1 MAPWDWRGEV
11 SIFSFFNEKNRL
23 ICVCKSILFC
33 NFTPSNTY
41 DSKMSKSQSNH
52 NSKITDNQGYY
63 NPDISGVQKSEDYR
77 KRQKVEEAI
86 DNDSMTKLQRFKAF
100 FQNGRLKFAI
110 GIILVLIG
118 IYLLISF
125 LSFFLSAGMSDQ
137 SRITNYSMIEN
148 AQVPDQIRNAGAA
161 MGASLSDFFIS
172 SGVGVAAFIIV
183 VWLLTLGMRLLRKQK
198 VHFFP
203 YTFVCLFSIFTFSM
217 MVGAATYF
225 MKPITFF
232 PLGGYFGF
240 YANKWLLGLVGMY
253 GMIAVNLVIFMLWV
267 FLTYQTLSSLYSQ
280 IQQEFS
286 KKRNRNKEES
296 EKVVNQHGQTTFL
309 GNEQKMVDEQQ
320 DDSQPVAKK
329 SPLSRAR
336 NRKAK
341 TNALD
346 NEGGEPVRLKPITAS
361 TDVSNPHD
369 PTGEYRHYRFPTLD
383 LLQDIRMNPN
393 SVDKQEQD
401 ENKER
406 IRDTLS
412 KYGIEIKEI
421 MVHVGPTVTLFEIV
435 PQDGV
440 RVNKIR
446 GLEDDIA
453 LSLAALG
460 IRIIAPMPGKGTIGI
475 EVPNRDPQV
484 VPMREVL
491 GSRAFQESRA
501 KLPMC
506 LGCTV
511 SNEVFIADLTKMPHL
526 LVAGATG
533 KGKSVGLNAIITS
546 LLYKK
551 GPSELKFVL
560 VDPKRVEFSVYAD
573 LEKYYFAKAPGE
585 EKAIITD
592 TDRVIKTLNCLVQE
606 MENRYS
612 VFEEVRVRNV
622 SDYNELWRRE
632 LREVRDEHGEK
643 KYQYMPYIVGIIDE
657 FSDMIMTAGKEV
669 ETPLVRIAQKA
680 RAVGIH
686 MIIATQRPSSKVI
699 TGLIKGN
706 FPGRI
711 AFAVAQGIDSQIII
725 DRRGAQQLIGR
736 GDMLFQIDGELTRLQ
751 CPFVDTPDIVRIC
764 DYIKEQEDN
773 DRDISHEEPYLLPEY
788 VGKDEGGSS
797 DANVGNVKDR
807 DPLFEEAVRFIVMGN
822 TASTSSLQRRYEI
835 GYNRAGRL
843 MDQMEHA
850 GIVGPAQGSKPRQ
863 VLVSP
868 MDIDQLF
875 S

>member
-1 MAPWDWRGEV
+1 M
-11 SIFSFFNEKNRL
+11 SKNQNNHN
-23 ICVCKSILFC
+23 K
-33 NFTPSNTY
+33 
-41 DSKMSKSQSNH
+41 KMSDQ
-52 NSKITDNQGYY
+52 QGYFG
-63 NPDISGVQKSEDYR
+63 PDISAVKKTDDYR
-77 KRQKVEEAI
+77 KSREAEEAI
-86 DNDSMTKLQRFKAF
+86 AREGQTKWQRFMAF
-100 FQNGRLKFAI
+100 FQNGRLRFAT
-110 GIILVLIG
+110 GIILLITG
-118 IYLLISF
+118 VYLLISF
-125 LSFFLSAGMSDQ
+125 LSFFMSAGMSDQ
-137 SRITNYSMIEN
+137 NRVASNTVIEN
-148 AQVPDQIRNAGAA
+148 AQMPDQIRNAGAA
-161 MGASLSDFFIS
+161 IGASMSNFLIAD
-172 SGVGVAAFIIV
+172 GVGVASFIIV
-183 VWLLTLGMRLLRKQK
+183 VWFLTLGMRLVRKGK
-198 VHFFP
+198 KAHFFS

-217 MVGAATYF
+217 LVGAATYYL
-225 MKPITFF
+225 KPVTFF
-232 PLGGYFGF
+232 PLGGNFGK
-240 YANKWLLGLVGMY
+240 YANQWLLGLFGLY
-253 GMIAVNLVIFMLWV
+253 GMIAVNLVLLMVWF
-267 FLTYQTLSSLYSQ
+267 FLTYQTLSALYRQ
-280 IQQEFS
+280 VKNEIE
-286 KKRNRNKEES
+286 KKRSHNKDEAEE
-296 EKVVNQHGQTTFL
+296 VVSQPGQSSFL
-309 GNEQKMVDEQQ
+309 GGE
-320 DDSQPVAKK
+320 QPVNDRTRADEETNRAKQ
-329 SPLSRAR
+329 A
-336 NRKAK
+336 NRPRRAK
-341 TNALD
+341 TIVKPESADNA
-346 NEGGEPVRLKPITAS
+346 GAARLKPITAS

-406 IRDTLS
+406 IRETLN

-446 GLEDDIA
+446 NLEDDIA

-460 IRIIAPMPGKGTIGI
+460 IRIIAPMPGRGTIGI

-491 GSRAFQESRA
+491 GSKAFQESRA

-573 LEKYYFAKAPGE
+573 LEKYFFAKAPGE

-606 MENRYS
+606 MEDRYK
-612 VFEEVRVRNV
+612 VLEEVKLRNV
-622 SDYNELWRRE
+622 SDYNEMWRRE

-643 KYQYMPYIVGIIDE
+643 KYHYMPYIVGIIDE

-711 AFAVAQGIDSQIII
+711 AFAVAQRVDSQIII
-725 DRRGAQQLIGR
+725 DRPGAQQLIGR

-751 CPFVDTPDIVRIC
+751 CPFVDTPDLVRIC
-764 DYIKEQEDN
+764 DFIKDQEDK
-773 DRDISHEEPYLLPEY
+773 DRDIDHEVPYMLPEY
-788 VGKDEGGSS
+788 VGKDEGSGS
-797 DANVGNVKDR
+797 DANVGNVKER
-807 DPLFEEAVRFIVMGN
+807 DPLFEEAVKFVVTSN

-843 MDQMEHA
+843 MDQMEQA

>member
-1 MAPWDWRGEV
+1 
-11 SIFSFFNEKNRL
+11 
-23 ICVCKSILFC
+23 
-33 NFTPSNTY
+33 
-41 DSKMSKSQSNH
+41 MSKNKANKNKSTN
-52 NSKITDNQGYY
+52 NNQGYY
-63 NPDISGVQKSEDYR
+63 NPDISAVQQSEDYQ
-77 KRQKVEEAI
+77 KRLEVERAI
-86 DNDSMTKLQRFKAF
+86 DDENTTKWKRAKAF
-100 FQNGRLKFAI
+100 FQNGQFRLAA
-110 GIILVLIG
+110 GCVMLIVG

-125 LSFFLSAGMSDQ
+125 LSYFMSAGMSDQ
-137 SRITNYSMIEN
+137 NRIANYSMIEN
-148 AQVPDQIRNAGAA
+148 ARVPDQIRNAGAA
-161 MGASLSDFFIS
+161 AGASLSDFLIS

-183 VWLLTLGMRLLRKQK
+183 VWFLTLGMRLVIKGKKL
-198 VHFFP
+198 HFFS

-217 MVGAATYF
+217 VVGAATYY

-232 PLGGYFGF
+232 PLGGYFGY
-240 YANKWLLGLVGMY
+240 YANKWLLGLFGMY
-253 GMIAVNLVIFMLWV
+253 GMIAINLFILMLWV
-267 FLTYQTLSSLYSQ
+267 FLTYQTFVSLYRRFR
-280 IQQEFS
+280 QEVQ
-286 KKRNRNKEES
+286 KKRDKRDDEM
-296 EKVVNQHGQTTFL
+296 VVSQPGQSTFL
-309 GNEQKMVDEQQ
+309 GGEQRIDEEPFPKEETETEPATTNRRRMRVRSAKPTAVD
-320 DDSQPVAKK
+320 
-329 SPLSRAR
+329 
-336 NRKAK
+336 
-341 TNALD
+341 
-346 NEGGEPVRLKPITAS
+346 GETAHLKPIVS
-361 TDVSNPHD
+361 GGDVSNPHD

-491 GSRAFQESRA
+491 GSKAFKESRA

-592 TDRVIKTLNCLVQE
+592 TDRVIRTLNSLVQE

-622 SDYNELWRRE
+622 SDYNDLWRRE

-764 DYIKEQEDN
+764 DFIKEQEDN
-773 DRDISHEEPYLLPEY
+773 DRDINHEEPYLLPEY
-788 VGKDEGGSS
+788 VGKDEGGGS

-807 DPLFEEAVRFIVMGN
+807 DPLFEEAVRFVVMGN

>member
-1 MAPWDWRGEV
+1 MG
-11 SIFSFFNEKNRL
+11 
-23 ICVCKSILFC
+23 
-33 NFTPSNTY
+33 
-41 DSKMSKSQSNH
+41 KSQSNH
-52 NSKITDNQGYY
+52 NKKMDEHQSYF
-63 NPDISGVQKSEDYR
+63 NPDISGVKKSDDYL
-77 KRQKVEEAI
+77 KRQEAEQAI
-86 DNDSMTKLQRFKAF
+86 DNENVTKWQRFTAF
-100 FQNGRLKFAI
+100 FKNGNFKFGM
-110 GIILVLIG
+110 GIVMLFTG

-125 LSFFLSAGMSDQ
+125 LSFFLSSGMSDQ
-137 SRITNYSMIEN
+137 DRITNYSMIEN
-148 AQVPDQIRNAGAA
+148 AQVPDKIRNAGAA
-161 MGASLSDFFIS
+161 VGASLSDFCIS

-183 VWLLTLGMRLLRKQK
+183 VWFIVLGMRLLRKKK
-198 VHFFP
+198 VHFFS
-203 YTFVCLFSIFTFSM
+203 YTFICLFSIFTFSM
-217 MVGAATYF
+217 VVGAATYF
-225 MKPITFF
+225 VKPITFF

-240 YANKWLLGLVGMY
+240 YANKWLLGLLGVY
-253 GMIAVNLVIFMLWV
+253 GMVAVNLAILMLWI
-267 FLTYQTLSSLYSQ
+267 FLTYKTFTALYRQ
-280 IQQEFS
+280 LQKGIE
-286 KKRNRNKEES
+286 KKRSHSKEEA
-296 EKVVNQHGQTTFL
+296 EKVVNQQGQSTFL
-309 GNEQKMVDEQQ
+309 GSEQRVSDTASQ
-320 DDSQPVAKK
+320 DDEDDKPAPAPRKR
-329 SPLSRAR
+329 RAR
-336 NRKAK
+336 NESSG
-341 TNALD
+341 N
-346 NEGGEPVRLKPITAS
+346 NNGETARLKPITAS
-361 TDVSNPHD
+361 SEVSNPHD

-491 GSRAFQESRA
+491 GSKAFQESRA

-606 MENRYS
+606 MEDRYK

-622 SDYNELWRRE
+622 SDYNEMWRRE
-632 LREVRDEHGEK
+632 LREIRDEHGEK
-643 KYQYMPYIVGIIDE
+643 KYRYMPYIVGIIDE

-711 AFAVAQGIDSQIII
+711 AFAVAQRIDSQIII
-725 DRRGAQQLIGR
+725 DRTGAQQLIGR

-751 CPFVDTPDIVRIC
+751 CPFVDTPDIVRIS
-764 DYIKEQEDN
+764 DFIKEQEDN
-773 DRDISHEEPYLLPEY
+773 DRDINHEEPYLLPEY
-788 VGKDEGGSS
+788 VGKDEGGGS

-875 S
+875 SN

>member
-1 MAPWDWRGEV
+1 
-11 SIFSFFNEKNRL
+11 
-23 ICVCKSILFC
+23 
-33 NFTPSNTY
+33 
-41 DSKMSKSQSNH
+41 MSKNK
-52 NSKITDNQGYY
+52 SKQNRQVSDNQGYF
-63 NPDISGVQKSEDYR
+63 NPDISGVQQSEDYR
-77 KRQKVEEAI
+77 RRLEAEEAI
-86 DNDSMTKLQRFKAF
+86 NKEKVTKWQRFMAF
-100 FQNGRLKFAI
+100 FQNGNFKFVS
-110 GIILVLIG
+110 GIIMVFLG

-137 SRITNYSMIEN
+137 DRIANYSMIEN
-148 AQVPDQIRNAGAA
+148 AQVPDQIRNTGAA
-161 MGASLSDFFIS
+161 LGASLSDFFIS

-183 VWLLTLGMRLLRKQK
+183 LWFITIGMRLIRKK
-198 VHFFP
+198 KTHFFS

-217 MVGAATYF
+217 VVGAATYF

-240 YANKWLLGLVGMY
+240 YANKWLIGLMGLY
-253 GMIAVNLVIFMLWV
+253 GMVGVNLIIFMLWI
-267 FLTYQTLSSLYSQ
+267 FLTYQTFSALYQQ
-280 IQQEFS
+280 IQQEFE
-286 KKRNRNKEES
+286 KKRSRNKEEA
-296 EKVVNQHGQTTFL
+296 EKVVSQPGESTFL
-309 GNEQKMVDEQQ
+309 GSEQLVNEDKHPDEN
-320 DDSQPVAKK
+320 DSTVKP
-329 SPLSRAR
+329 SPISRMHT
-336 NRKAK
+336 RKPK
-341 TNALD
+341 TDSAEVGN
-346 NEGGEPVRLKPITAS
+346 GETAHLKPIAAS
-361 TDVSNPHD
+361 TNVTNPHD

-393 SVDKQEQD
+393 SVDKREQD

-446 GLEDDIA
+446 NLEDDIA

-491 GSRAFQESRA
+491 GSKAFQETRA

-551 GPSELKFVL
+551 GPSELKLVL

-573 LEKYYFAKAPGE
+573 LEKYFFAKAPGE

-606 MENRYS
+606 MENRYK
-612 VFEEVRVRNV
+612 VFEEVKVRNV
-622 SDYNELWRRE
+622 SDYNEMWRRE

-669 ETPLVRIAQKA
+669 ESPLVRIAQKA

-711 AFAVAQGIDSQIII
+711 AFAVAQRIDSQIII
-725 DRRGAQQLIGR
+725 DRSGAQQLIGR

-751 CPFVDTPDIVRIC
+751 CPFVDTPDIVRIS
-764 DYIKEQEDN
+764 DFIKEQEDN
-773 DRDISHEEPYLLPEY
+773 DRDINHEEPYMLPEY
-788 VGKDEGGSS
+788 VGKDEGGGS

-807 DPLFEEAVRFIVMGN
+807 DPLFEEAVRFVVMGN

>member
-1 MAPWDWRGEV
+1 
-11 SIFSFFNEKNRL
+11 
-23 ICVCKSILFC
+23 
-33 NFTPSNTY
+33 
-41 DSKMSKSQSNH
+41 MSKHKGNQNKKVS
-52 NSKITDNQGYY
+52 DNQGYF
-63 NPDISGVQKSEDYR
+63 NPDISGVQQSEDYR
-77 KRQKVEEAI
+77 KKREVEEAI
-86 DNDSMTKLQRFKAF
+86 DHEKTTKWQRFMAF
-100 FQNGRLKFAI
+100 FQNGRLRFAT
-110 GIILVLIG
+110 GIILLILG
-118 IYLLISF
+118 VYLLISF

-137 SRITNYSMIEN
+137 NRITNYSMIEN
-148 AQVPDQIRNAGAA
+148 AQMPDQIRNAGAA
-161 MGASLSDFFIS
+161 VGASLSDFFIS

-183 VWLLTLGMRLLRKQK
+183 IWILTLGMRFVRKRK
-198 VHFFP
+198 KIHFFS

-217 MVGAATYF
+217 VVGAATYF
-225 MKPITFF
+225 IKPITFF

-240 YANKWLLGLVGMY
+240 YANKWLLGLVGLY
-253 GMIAVNLVIFMLWV
+253 GMIAVNLIIFMLWG
-267 FLTYQTLSSLYSQ
+267 FLTYQTFAAIYKQLQSE
-280 IQQEFS
+280 IE
-286 KKRNRNKEES
+286 KKRNRNKDEDER
-296 EKVVNQHGQTTFL
+296 VVNQPGESTFL
-309 GNEQKMVDEQQ
+309 GGEQRVTEASNAEPTVEKRGFTNIVRRNKPQAPKSENEDGG
-320 DDSQPVAKK
+320 
-329 SPLSRAR
+329 
-336 NRKAK
+336 K
-341 TNALD
+341 TA
-346 NEGGEPVRLKPITAS
+346 RLKPITAS

-401 ENKER
+401 ENKQR

-435 PQDGV
+435 PEDGV

-491 GSRAFQESRA
+491 GSKAFQESRA

-606 MENRYS
+606 MEDRYR

-622 SDYNELWRRE
+622 SDYNDMWRRE

-657 FSDMIMTAGKEV
+657 FSDMIMTAGTEV

-711 AFAVAQGIDSQIII
+711 AFAVAQRIDSQIII
-725 DRRGAQQLIGR
+725 DRTGAQQLIGR

-764 DYIKEQEDN
+764 DFIKEQEDN
-773 DRDISHEEPYLLPEY
+773 DRDISHEEPYMLPEY

-875 S
+875 T

>member
-1 MAPWDWRGEV
+1 
-11 SIFSFFNEKNRL
+11 
-23 ICVCKSILFC
+23 
-33 NFTPSNTY
+33 
-41 DSKMSKSQSNH
+41 MSKHQGNQNKKVS
-52 NSKITDNQGYY
+52 DNQGYY
-63 NPDISGVQKSEDYR
+63 NPDISGVQRSEDYR
-77 KRQKVEEAI
+77 KKREVEEAI
-86 DNDSMTKLQRFKAF
+86 DNANTTKWQRFIAF
-100 FQNGRLKFAI
+100 FQNGRLRFAT
-110 GIILVLIG
+110 GIILLMAG

-137 SRITNYSMIEN
+137 NRITNYSMIEN

-161 MGASLSDFFIS
+161 VGASLSDFFIS

-183 VWLLTLGMRLLRKQK
+183 IWLLTLGMRFVRKGK
-198 VHFFP
+198 KIHFFS

-217 MVGAATYF
+217 IVGAATYF
-225 MKPITFF
+225 IKPITFF

-240 YANKWLLGLVGMY
+240 YANKWLLGLVGLY
-253 GMIAVNLVIFMLWV
+253 GMIAVNLIIFMLWV
-267 FLTYQTLSSLYSQ
+267 FLTYQTITALYKQ
-280 IQQEFS
+280 LQHEIE
-286 KKRNRNKEES
+286 KKRSHSKEEA
-296 EKVVNQHGQTTFL
+296 EKVVSQPGESTFL
-309 GNEQKMVDEQQ
+309 GGEQRVTDTSDADVEPTVEKRGFTNRV
-320 DDSQPVAKK
+320 
-329 SPLSRAR
+329 RR
-336 NRKAK
+336 NRSQVAQNDTTDNGK
-341 TNALD
+341 TA
-346 NEGGEPVRLKPITAS
+346 RLKPITAS

-401 ENKER
+401 ENKQR

-435 PQDGV
+435 PEDGV

-491 GSRAFQESRA
+491 GSKAFQESRA

-560 VDPKRVEFSVYAD
+560 VDPKRVEFSVYVD
-573 LEKYYFAKAPGE
+573 LEKYYFAKTPGE

-592 TDRVIKTLNCLVQE
+592 TDRVIKTLNSLVQE
-606 MENRYS
+606 MEDRYR
-612 VFEEVRVRNV
+612 VFEDVRVRNV
-622 SDYNELWRRE
+622 ADYNEMWRRE

-643 KYQYMPYIVGIIDE
+643 KYHYMPYIVGIIDE

-711 AFAVAQGIDSQIII
+711 AFAVAQRIDSQIII
-725 DRRGAQQLIGR
+725 DRTGAQQLIGR

-764 DYIKEQEDN
+764 DFIKEQEDN
-773 DRDISHEEPYLLPEY
+773 DRDISHEEPYMLPEY
-788 VGKDEGGSS
+788 IGKDEGGSS

>member
-1 MAPWDWRGEV
+1 
-11 SIFSFFNEKNRL
+11 
-23 ICVCKSILFC
+23 
-33 NFTPSNTY
+33 
-41 DSKMSKSQSNH
+41 MSKSQGNH
-52 NSKITDNQGYY
+52 NKKMSENQGYY
-63 NPDISGVQKSEDYR
+63 GPDISGVQTSEDYR
-77 KRQKVEEAI
+77 KRQEVERAI
-86 DNDSMTKLQRFKAF
+86 DNDKLTRKQRFMAF
-100 FQNGRLKFAI
+100 FQNGRLKFAT
-110 GIILVLIG
+110 GIIMLMTG

-137 SRITNYSMIEN
+137 NRIANYSMIEN

-161 MGASLSDFFIS
+161 VGASLSDFFIA

-183 VWLLTLGMRLLRKQK
+183 IWFLTLGMRLVRKDK
-198 VHFFP
+198 KAHFFH
-203 YTFVCLFSIFTFSM
+203 YTFVCLFSIFTVSM
-217 MVGAATYF
+217 IVGAATYF

-240 YANKWLLGLVGMY
+240 YASKWLLGLVGVY
-253 GMIAVNLVIFMLWV
+253 GLVAVNLAILMLWG
-267 FLTYQTLSSLYSQ
+267 FLTYQTFSALYGQ
-280 IQQEFS
+280 I
-286 KKRNRNKEES
+286 KKEMDRKRSRSKEEA
-296 EKVVNQHGQTTFL
+296 EKVVNQQGHSTFL
-309 GNEQKMVDEQQ
+309 GSEQKVTDASHHNE
-320 DDSQPVAKK
+320 PEEAAKPTIMK
-329 SPLSRAR
+329 RAS
-336 NRKAK
+336 KAK
-341 TNALD
+341 ASSTKQASEHSD
-346 NEGGEPVRLKPITAS
+346 EKAAQLKPIAAG
-361 TDVSNPHD
+361 TDASNPHD

-491 GSRAFQESRA
+491 GSKAFQESHA

-606 MENRYS
+606 MEDRYK

-622 SDYNELWRRE
+622 SDYNEMWRRE
-632 LREVRDEHGEK
+632 LREVRDEHGNK
-643 KYQYMPYIVGIIDE
+643 KYQFMPYIVGIIDE

-711 AFAVAQGIDSQIII
+711 AFAVAQRIDSQIII
-725 DRRGAQQLIGR
+725 DRTGAQQLIGR

-764 DYIKEQEDN
+764 DFIKEQEDN
-773 DRDISHEEPYLLPEY
+773 DRDINHEEPYLLPEY
-788 VGKDEGGSS
+788 VGKDEGGGA

>member
-1 MAPWDWRGEV
+1 M
-11 SIFSFFNEKNRL
+11 SKNKSSKNRQ
-23 ICVCKSILFC
+23 VS
-33 NFTPSNTY
+33 
-41 DSKMSKSQSNH
+41 
-52 NSKITDNQGYY
+52 DNQGNY
-63 NPDISGVQKSEDYR
+63 NPDISAVQKSEDYIR
-77 KRQKVEEAI
+77 LQQAKQAI
-86 DNDSMTKLQRFKAF
+86 ENEDRSKWDRVKAF
-100 FQNGRLKFAI
+100 FENGNFKFAT
-110 GIILVLIG
+110 GILMLFTA

-137 SRITNYSMIEN
+137 DRITNYSMIEN
-148 AQVPDQIRNAGAA
+148 AQVPDQIRNTGAA
-161 MGASLSDFFIS
+161 VGASLSDFFIS

-183 VWLLTLGMRLLRKQK
+183 LWFATIGMRLIRKK
-198 VHFFP
+198 KAHFFS

-217 MVGAATYF
+217 IVGAATYF
-225 MKPITFF
+225 LKPITFF

-240 YANKWLLGLVGMY
+240 YANKWLIGLLGIY
-253 GMIAVNLVIFMLWV
+253 GMVAVNLFIFILWF
-267 FLTYQTLSSLYSQ
+267 FLTYQTFSALYHQ
-280 IQQEFS
+280 LQHEFE
-286 KKRNRNKEES
+286 KKRSRTKEES
-296 EKVVNQHGQTTFL
+296 EKVVSQPGQSSFL
-309 GNEQKMVDEQQ
+309 GNEQRVNESNNEEENVEKPSPISRMR
-320 DDSQPVAKK
+320 SRRRNAQPTEDG
-329 SPLSRAR
+329 
-336 NRKAK
+336 N
-341 TNALD
+341 
-346 NEGGEPVRLKPITAS
+346 GEAARLKPIQAGMN
-361 TDVSNPHD
+361 VSNPHD

-401 ENKER
+401 ENKVR
-406 IRDTLS
+406 IRETLS

-446 GLEDDIA
+446 NLEDDIA

-491 GSRAFQESRA
+491 GSKAFQETRA

-606 MENRYS
+606 MENRYR
-612 VFEEVRVRNV
+612 VFEEVKVRNV
-622 SDYNELWRRE
+622 SDYNDMWRRE
-632 LREVRDEHGEK
+632 LREIRDEHGEK

-711 AFAVAQGIDSQIII
+711 AFAVAQRIDSQIII
-725 DRRGAQQLIGR
+725 DRTGAQQLIGR

-751 CPFVDTPDIVRIC
+751 CPFVDTPDIVRIS
-764 DYIKEQEDN
+764 DFIKEQEDN
-773 DRDISHEEPYLLPEY
+773 DRDINHEEPYMLPEY
-788 VGKDEGGSS
+788 VGKDEGGGS
-797 DANVGNVKDR
+797 DANVGNVKER
-807 DPLFEEAVRFIVMGN
+807 DPLFEEAVRFVVMGN

>member
-1 MAPWDWRGEV
+1 M
-11 SIFSFFNEKNRL
+11 IKN
-23 ICVCKSILFC
+23 KA
-33 NFTPSNTY
+33 NNNKTMSN
-41 DSKMSKSQSNH
+41 S
-52 NSKITDNQGYY
+52 QGYY
-63 NPDISGVQKSEDYR
+63 NPDISGVQQSEDYLK
-77 KRQKVEEAI
+77 KREVEQAI
-86 DNDSMTKLQRFKAF
+86 DKENITKWQRVKAF
-100 FQNGRLKFAI
+100 FQNGQFRL
-110 GIILVLIG
+110 GTGCVMLLVG
-118 IYLLISF
+118 IYLLLSF
-125 LSFFLSAGMSDQ
+125 LSFFMSAGMSDQ
-137 SRITNYSMIEN
+137 NRITNYSMIEN

-161 MGASLSDFFIS
+161 AGASLSDFLIS

-183 VWLLTLGMRLLRKQK
+183 IWFLTLGMRLVVKGKKL
-198 VHFFP
+198 HFFS

-217 MVGAATYF
+217 IVGAATFY

-232 PLGGYFGF
+232 PLGGYFGY
-240 YANKWLLGLVGMY
+240 YANKWLIGLFGMY
-253 GMIAVNLVIFMLWV
+253 GMIAVNLIIFMLWL
-267 FLTYQTLSSLYSQ
+267 FLTYKTFITLYRRFREIKVKRDKSNEEMVVSQ
-280 IQQEFS
+280 PG
-286 KKRNRNKEES
+286 ES
-296 EKVVNQHGQTTFL
+296 TFL
-309 GNEQKMVDEQQ
+309 GAEQKIEDTDRQDE
-320 DDSQPVAKK
+320 PEVA
-329 SPLSRAR
+329 PL
-336 NRKAK
+336 NKRKPRIRSAK
-341 TNALD
+341 PANNT
-346 NEGGEPVRLKPITAS
+346 GETAHLKPIVSS
-361 TDVSNPHD
+361 TSVSNPHD

-393 SVDKQEQD
+393 SVDKQEQE

-412 KYGIEIKEI
+412 KYGIEIKDI

-491 GSRAFQESRA
+491 GSKAFQESRA

-533 KGKSVGLNAIITS
+533 KGKSVGLNAIIAS

-592 TDRVIKTLNCLVQE
+592 TDRVIKTLNSLVQE

-622 SDYNELWRRE
+622 SDYNDLWRRE
-632 LREVRDEHGEK
+632 LRDVRDEHGEK

-764 DYIKEQEDN
+764 DFIKEQEDN
-773 DRDISHEEPYLLPEY
+773 DRDISHEEPYMLPEY
-788 VGKDEGGSS
+788 VGKDEGGGG

-807 DPLFEEAVRFIVMGN
+807 DPLFEEAVRFVVMGN

>member
-1 MAPWDWRGEV
+1 
-11 SIFSFFNEKNRL
+11 
-23 ICVCKSILFC
+23 
-33 NFTPSNTY
+33 
-41 DSKMSKSQSNH
+41 MSRSQSNH
-52 NSKITDNQGYY
+52 NSKMSENQGYY
-63 NPDISGVQKSEDYR
+63 NPDISGVQKSVDYR
-77 KRQKVEEAI
+77 KRQAVEEAI
-86 DNDSMTKLQRFKAF
+86 DNENMTKWQRFMAF

-110 GIILVLIG
+110 GIILLLTG
-118 IYLLISF
+118 IYLLISL

-161 MGASLSDFFIS
+161 VGASLSDFFIS

-183 VWLLTLGMRLLRKQK
+183 AWFLTLGMRLLRKKK
-198 VHFFP
+198 VHFFS

-267 FLTYQTLSSLYSQ
+267 FLTYQTLSALYRQ
-280 IQQEFS
+280 IQQEIT
-286 KKRNRNKEES
+286 KKHNRNKEES

-309 GNEQKMVDEQQ
+309 GNEQKMGTDRDDDDEQQ
-320 DDSQPVAKK
+320 ATKAS
-329 SPLSRAR
+329 SSRSR
-336 NRKAK
+336 LRKAK
-341 TNALD
+341 ASAVESN
-346 NEGGEPVRLKPITAS
+346 GGEPVRLKPIAAS
-361 TDVSNPHD
+361 KDASNPHD

-491 GSRAFQESRA
+491 GSKAFQESRA

-612 VFEEVRVRNV
+612 VFEDVRVRNV
-622 SDYNELWRRE
+622 SDYNDLWRRE
-632 LREVRDEHGEK
+632 LRDVRDEHGEK

-751 CPFVDTPDIVRIC
+751 CPFVDTPDIVRVC
-764 DYIKEQEDN
+764 DFIKEQEDN
-773 DRDISHEEPYLLPEY
+773 DRDISHEVPYMLPEY
-788 VGKDEGGSS
+788 VGKDEGMGG

>member
-1 MAPWDWRGEV
+1 
-11 SIFSFFNEKNRL
+11 
-23 ICVCKSILFC
+23 
-33 NFTPSNTY
+33 
-41 DSKMSKSQSNH
+41 MSKNKSNQSK
-52 NSKITDNQGYY
+52 KINDNQGFF
-63 NPDISGVQKSEDYR
+63 NPDISGVKKSEDYR
-77 KRQKVEEAI
+77 KSREVEEAI
-86 DNDSMTKLQRFKAF
+86 DNENVTKWQRFMAF
-100 FQNGRLKFAI
+100 FKNGRIKVGMGL
-110 GIILVLIG
+110 ILLFTA

-125 LSFFLSAGMSDQ
+125 LSFFIAAGMSDQ
-137 SRITNYSMIEN
+137 NRVANYSMIEN
-148 AQVPDQIRNAGAA
+148 AQMPEKIRNAGAA
-161 MGASLSDFFIS
+161 MGASLSDFLIAN
-172 SGVGVAAFIIV
+172 GVGIAAFIIV
-183 VWLLTLGMRLLRKQK
+183 VWFGTLGMRLLLKK
-198 VHFFP
+198 KAHFFS
-203 YTFVCLFSIFTFSM
+203 YSLVCLFSIFTFSM
-217 MVGAATYF
+217 VVGAATYF

-232 PLGGYFGF
+232 PLGGYFGY
-240 YANKWLLGLVGMY
+240 YANKWLLGFLGIY
-253 GMIAVNLVIFMLWV
+253 GMVAVNLIILMLWI
-267 FLTYQTLSSLYSQ
+267 FLTYQTFSNLYRQ
-280 IQQEFS
+280 LQQEIE
-286 KKRNRNKEES
+286 KKRNRSKEKAEEVISEPGES
-296 EKVVNQHGQTTFL
+296 TFL
-309 GNEQKMVDEQQ
+309 GSEQKLQDERKQ
-320 DDSQPVAKK
+320 DDNQQERPLMDKIIRKRK
-329 SPLSRAR
+329 SSPKPQSATE
-336 NRKAK
+336 A
-341 TNALD
+341 
-346 NEGGEPVRLKPITAS
+346 GSGETAHLKPIMAS
-361 TDVSNPHD
+361 TEVSNPHD

-435 PQDGV
+435 PEDGV

-491 GSRAFQESRA
+491 GSKAFQESRA

-606 MENRYS
+606 MEDRYK

-622 SDYNELWRRE
+622 SDYNEMWRRE

-711 AFAVAQGIDSQIII
+711 AFAVAQRIDSQIII
-725 DRRGAQQLIGR
+725 DRTGAQQLIGR

-773 DRDISHEEPYLLPEY
+773 DRDINHEEPYLLPEY
-788 VGKDEGGSS
+788 VGKDEGGGS

-807 DPLFEEAVRFIVMGN
+807 DPLFEEAVRFVVMGN

>member
-1 MAPWDWRGEV
+1 M
-11 SIFSFFNEKNRL
+11 IY
-23 ICVCKSILFC
+23 VCKSILFC
-33 NFTPSNTY
+33 NFTAPIKSDGKISIAT
-41 DSKMSKSQSNH
+41 MSKSQSKRN
-52 NSKITDNQGYY
+52 NNMSDNQGYY
-63 NPDISGVQKSEDYR
+63 GPDISGVQKSEAYR
-77 KRQKVEEAI
+77 RSREVENAI
-86 DNDSMTKLQRFKAF
+86 DNSKVTRWQRFLAF
-100 FQNGRLKFAI
+100 FQNGRMKFAI
-110 GIILVLIG
+110 GIIMLLTG

-125 LSFFLSAGMSDQ
+125 LSFFMSAGMSDQ
-137 SRITNYSMIEN
+137 NRITNYSMIEN

-183 VWLLTLGMRLLRKQK
+183 AWFLTLGLRMVRQGQK
-198 VHFFP
+198 THFFS
-203 YTFVCLFSIFTFSM
+203 YTLVSLYSIFTCSM
-217 MVGAATYF
+217 IVGAATYF

-240 YANKWLLGLVGMY
+240 YANKWLLGLVGLY
-253 GMIAVNLVIFMLWV
+253 GMIAVNLAILMLWV
-267 FLTYQTLSSLYSQ
+267 FLTYQTFSALYKQ
-280 IQQEFS
+280 LQQEIE
-286 KKRNRNKEES
+286 KKRSRSKEEA
-296 EKVVNQHGQTTFL
+296 EKVVSEPGHSTFL
-309 GNEQKMVDEQQ
+309 GGEQKVSNLNKADDN
-320 DDSQPVAKK
+320 DDSIDEKRSSVMNRVKRKPKGRDNNNAPVNDDGAAK
-329 SPLSRAR
+329 
-336 NRKAK
+336 
-341 TNALD
+341 
-346 NEGGEPVRLKPITAS
+346 LKPIMAS

-369 PTGEYRHYRFPTLD
+369 PTGEYRHYQFPTLD
-383 LLQDIRMNPN
+383 LLQDISMNPN

-435 PQDGV
+435 PEDGV

-484 VPMREVL
+484 VSMREVL
-491 GSRAFQESRA
+491 GSKAFQESRA

-606 MENRYS
+606 MEDRYKI
-612 VFEEVRVRNV
+612 FEEVRVRNV
-622 SDYNELWRRE
+622 SDYNEMWRRE

-643 KYQYMPYIVGIIDE
+643 KYHYMPYIVGIIDE

-686 MIIATQRPSSKVI
+686 MIIATQRPSAKVI

-711 AFAVAQGIDSQIII
+711 AFAVAQRTDSQIII
-725 DRRGAQQLIGR
+725 DRTGAQQLIGR

-751 CPFVDTPDIVRIC
+751 CPFVDTPDIVNIC

-773 DRDISHEEPYLLPEY
+773 DRDINHENCYMLPEY
-788 VGKDEGGSS
+788 VGKDESGGG

-807 DPLFEEAVRFIVMGN
+807 DPLFEEAARFIVMSN

-875 S
+875 TH

>member
-1 MAPWDWRGEV
+1 
-11 SIFSFFNEKNRL
+11 
-23 ICVCKSILFC
+23 
-33 NFTPSNTY
+33 
-41 DSKMSKSQSNH
+41 MSKNKGNQNTKMNDSQ
-52 NSKITDNQGYY
+52 GFY
-63 NPDISGVQKSEDYR
+63 PDITGVQQSEDYLR
-77 KRQKVEEAI
+77 RQEAEQAI
-86 DNDSMTKLQRFKAF
+86 DNEKITKWQRFTAF
-100 FQNGRLKFAI
+100 FKNGNFKFAT
-110 GIILVLIG
+110 GILMVFIG

-125 LSFFLSAGMSDQ
+125 LSFFLSSGMSDQ
-137 SRITNYSMIEN
+137 DRITNYSMIEN
-148 AQVPDQIRNAGAA
+148 AQVPDQIRNTGAA
-161 MGASLSDFFIS
+161 LGASLSDFFIS

-183 VWLLTLGMRLLRKQK
+183 LWFVTIGMRLIRKK
-198 VHFFP
+198 KAHFFS

-217 MVGAATYF
+217 IVGAATYF
-225 MKPITFF
+225 VKPITFF

-240 YANKWLLGLVGMY
+240 YANKWLLGLVGIY
-253 GMIAVNLVIFMLWV
+253 GMVFVNLFIFILWL
-267 FLTYQTLSSLYSQ
+267 FLTYKTFTALYHQ
-280 IQQEFS
+280 LQQEIERKRSHS
-286 KKRNRNKEES
+286 KDEA
-296 EKVVNQHGQTTFL
+296 EKVVIQPGESAFL
-309 GNEQKMVDEQQ
+309 GGEQRVSEDSSRDDADEKP
-320 DDSQPVAKK
+320 SPSFRKRTRKTQPA
-329 SPLSRAR
+329 
-336 NRKAK
+336 
-341 TNALD
+341 T
-346 NEGGEPVRLKPITAS
+346 EGNGETARLKPITAS
-361 TDVSNPHD
+361 RDVSNPHD

-491 GSRAFQESRA
+491 GSKAFQESRA

-511 SNEVFIADLTKMPHL
+511 SNEVFVADLTKMPHL

-533 KGKSVGLNAIITS
+533 KGKSVGLNAIIAS

-573 LEKYYFAKAPGE
+573 LEKYYFAKTPGE

-606 MENRYS
+606 MEDRYRLL
-612 VFEEVRVRNV
+612 EEVRVRNV
-622 SDYNELWRRE
+622 VDYNDLWRRE

-643 KYQYMPYIVGIIDE
+643 KYPYMPYIVGVIDE

-711 AFAVAQGIDSQIII
+711 AFAVAQRVDSQIII
-725 DRRGAQQLIGR
+725 DRTGAQQLIGR
-736 GDMLFQIDGELTRLQ
+736 GDMLFQIDGEVTRLQ
-751 CPFVDTPDIVRIC
+751 CPFIDTPDIVRIS
-764 DYIKEQEDN
+764 DFIKEQEDN
-773 DRDISHEEPYLLPEY
+773 DRDINHEEPYMLPEY
-788 VGKDEGGSS
+788 VGKDEGGSG

-807 DPLFEEAVRFIVMGN
+807 DPLFEEAVRFVVMGN

>member
-1 MAPWDWRGEV
+1 
-11 SIFSFFNEKNRL
+11 
-23 ICVCKSILFC
+23 
-33 NFTPSNTY
+33 
-41 DSKMSKSQSNH
+41 MSKKH
-52 NSKITDNQGYY
+52 RNQHTNLDGHQGSY
-63 NPDISGVQKSEDYR
+63 PDISAVKGSKRARENRADSEEHNLS
-77 KRQKVEEAI
+77 KWELF
-86 DNDSMTKLQRFKAF
+86 TAF
-100 FQNGRLKFAI
+100 FKNGRTKFFV
-110 GIILVLIG
+110 GIVLLVVA
-118 IYLLISF
+118 IYLLITL
-125 LSFFLSAGMSDQ
+125 LSFFFSAGMSDQ
-137 SRITNYSMIEN
+137 SQVANHSIIEN
-148 AQVPDQIRNAGAA
+148 AKTPELIENEGAAAGATVSNFLIA
-161 MGASLSDFFIS
+161 D
-172 SGVGVAAFIIV
+172 GVGIGAFVIV
-183 VWLLTLGMRLLRKQK
+183 VWLFTLGMRLVRKK
-198 VHFFP
+198 KAHFFS
-203 YTFVCLFSIFTFSM
+203 YTFICLFSLFALSM
-217 MVGAATYF
+217 IVGAITIFA
-225 MKPITFF
+225 KPSFF
-232 PLGGYFGF
+232 VHLGGNFGH
-240 YANKWLLGLVGMY
+240 YANMWLLGLFGTY
-253 GMIAVNLVIFMLWV
+253 GMVAANLLILLLWI
-267 FLTYQTLSSLYSQ
+267 FLTYKTINALFGQLHREL
-280 IQQEFS
+280 E
-286 KKRNRNKEES
+286 KKRKRSLDES
-296 EKVVNQHGQTTFL
+296 EKSVIEPGESSFL
-309 GNEQKMVDEQQ
+309 GGEQKVEEKNDA
-320 DDSQPVAKK
+320 DAK
-329 SPLSRAR
+329 PAARHRAYQTR
-336 NRKAK
+336 QRTTAPES
-341 TNALD
+341 D
-346 NEGGEPVRLKPITAS
+346 GETARLKPIAAGTEA
-361 TDVSNPHD
+361 SNPHD
-369 PTGEYRHYRFPTLD
+369 PTGEYRHYRFPTLG

-393 SVDKQEQD
+393 SVDKQEQE
-401 ENKER
+401 ENKLR
-406 IRDTLS
+406 IRDTLN
-412 KYGIEIKEI
+412 KYGIEIKDI

-491 GSRAFQESRA
+491 GSKAFQESRA

-511 SNEVFIADLTKMPHL
+511 SNEVFVADLTKMPHL

-573 LEKYYFAKAPGE
+573 LEKYFFAKAPGE

-592 TDRVIKTLNCLVQE
+592 TDRVVKTLNCLVQE
-606 MENRYS
+606 MEDRYR

-622 SDYNELWRRE
+622 TDYNELWRRE
-632 LREVRDEHGEK
+632 LREVPDEHGNK
-643 KYQYMPYIVGIIDE
+643 KYQYMPYIVGVIDE

-706 FPGRI
+706 FPGRV
-711 AFAVAQGIDSQIII
+711 AFAVAQRIDSQIII
-725 DRRGAQQLIGR
+725 DRTGAQQLIGR

-773 DRDISHEEPYLLPEY
+773 DLDINHEEPYILPEY
-788 VGKDEGGSS
+788 YGPEGSGSGG
-797 DANVGNVKDR
+797 DASTANLKDR
-807 DPLFEEAVRFIVMGN
+807 DPLFEEAVRFIVMGT
-822 TASTSSLQRRYEI
+822 TASTSSLQRKYEI

-843 MDQMEHA
+843 MDQMEQA

-863 VLVSP
+863 VLLGP
-868 MDIDQLF
+868 MDVDQLF
-875 S
+875 GGH

>member
-1 MAPWDWRGEV
+1 M
-11 SIFSFFNEKNRL
+11 SKNKSSKNRQ
-23 ICVCKSILFC
+23 VS
-33 NFTPSNTY
+33 
-41 DSKMSKSQSNH
+41 
-52 NSKITDNQGYY
+52 DNQGNY
-63 NPDISGVQKSEDYR
+63 NPDISGVQKSEDYIR
-77 KRQKVEEAI
+77 RQQAEQAI
-86 DNDSMTKLQRFKAF
+86 DNEDRSKWDRFKAF
-100 FQNGRLKFAI
+100 FENGNFKFAT
-110 GIILVLIG
+110 GILMLFTA

-137 SRITNYSMIEN
+137 DRITNYSMIEN
-148 AQVPDQIRNAGAA
+148 AQVPDQIRNTGAA
-161 MGASLSDFFIS
+161 VGASLSDFFIS

-183 VWLLTLGMRLLRKQK
+183 LWFATIGMRLIRKK
-198 VHFFP
+198 KAHFFS

-217 MVGAATYF
+217 IVGAATYF
-225 MKPITFF
+225 LKPITFF

-240 YANKWLLGLVGMY
+240 YANKWLIGLVGIY
-253 GMIAVNLVIFMLWV
+253 GMVAVNLFIFILWL
-267 FLTYQTLSSLYSQ
+267 FLTYQTFSALYHQ
-280 IQQEFS
+280 LQREFE
-286 KKRNRNKEES
+286 KKRSRTKEES
-296 EKVVNQHGQTTFL
+296 EKVVSQPGQSSFL
-309 GNEQKMVDEQQ
+309 GNEQRVNESNNEDEIVEKP
-320 DDSQPVAKK
+320 SPINRMRSRRRNAQP
-329 SPLSRAR
+329 
-336 NRKAK
+336 
-341 TNALD
+341 TE
-346 NEGGEPVRLKPITAS
+346 EGNGETARLKPIQAGMN
-361 TDVSNPHD
+361 VSNPHD

-401 ENKER
+401 ENKVR
-406 IRDTLS
+406 IRETLS
-412 KYGIEIKEI
+412 KDGIEIKEI

-446 GLEDDIA
+446 NLEDDIA

-491 GSRAFQESRA
+491 GSKAFQETRA

-606 MENRYS
+606 MENRYM
-612 VFEEVRVRNV
+612 VFEEVKVRNV
-622 SDYNELWRRE
+622 SDYNEMWRRE
-632 LREVRDEHGEK
+632 LREIRDEHGEK

-711 AFAVAQGIDSQIII
+711 AFAVAQRIDSQIII
-725 DRRGAQQLIGR
+725 DRTGAQQLIGR

-751 CPFVDTPDIVRIC
+751 CPFVDTPDIVRIS
-764 DYIKEQEDN
+764 DFIKEQEDN
-773 DRDISHEEPYLLPEY
+773 DRDINHEEPYMLPEY
-788 VGKDEGGSS
+788 VGKDEGSGSE
-797 DANVGNVKDR
+797 ANVGNVKER
-807 DPLFEEAVRFIVMGN
+807 DPLFEEAVRFVVMGN

>member
-1 MAPWDWRGEV
+1 
-11 SIFSFFNEKNRL
+11 
-23 ICVCKSILFC
+23 
-33 NFTPSNTY
+33 
-41 DSKMSKSQSNH
+41 MSKNKSNQSK
-52 NSKITDNQGYY
+52 KINDNQGFF
-63 NPDISGVQKSEDYR
+63 NPDISGVKKSEDYR
-77 KRQKVEEAI
+77 KSREVEEAI
-86 DNDSMTKLQRFKAF
+86 DNENVTKWQRFMTF
-100 FQNGRLKFAI
+100 FKNGRIKVGMGL
-110 GIILVLIG
+110 ILLFTA

-125 LSFFLSAGMSDQ
+125 LSFFIAAGMSDQ
-137 SRITNYSMIEN
+137 NRVANYSMIEN
-148 AQVPDQIRNAGAA
+148 AQMPEKIRNAGAA
-161 MGASLSDFFIS
+161 MGASLSDFLIAN
-172 SGVGVAAFIIV
+172 GVGIAAFIIV
-183 VWLLTLGMRLLRKQK
+183 VWFGTLGMRLLLKK
-198 VHFFP
+198 KAHFFS
-203 YTFVCLFSIFTFSM
+203 YSLVCLFSIFTFSM
-217 MVGAATYF
+217 VVGAATYF

-232 PLGGYFGF
+232 PLGGYFGY
-240 YANKWLLGLVGMY
+240 YANKWLLGFLGIY
-253 GMIAVNLVIFMLWV
+253 GMVAVNLIILMLWI
-267 FLTYQTLSSLYSQ
+267 FLTYQTFSNLYRQ
-280 IQQEFS
+280 LQQEIE
-286 KKRNRNKEES
+286 KKRNRSKEKAEEVISEPGES
-296 EKVVNQHGQTTFL
+296 TFL
-309 GNEQKMVDEQQ
+309 GSEQKLQDERKQ
-320 DDSQPVAKK
+320 DDNQQERPLMDKIIRKRK
-329 SPLSRAR
+329 SSPKPQSATE
-336 NRKAK
+336 A
-341 TNALD
+341 
-346 NEGGEPVRLKPITAS
+346 GSGETAHLKPIMAS
-361 TDVSNPHD
+361 TEVSNPHD

-435 PQDGV
+435 PEDGV

-491 GSRAFQESRA
+491 GSKAFQESRA

-606 MENRYS
+606 MEDRYK

-622 SDYNELWRRE
+622 SDYNEMWRRE
-632 LREVRDEHGEK
+632 LREVPDEHGEK

-711 AFAVAQGIDSQIII
+711 AFAVAQRIDSQIII
-725 DRRGAQQLIGR
+725 DRTGAQQLIGR

-773 DRDISHEEPYLLPEY
+773 DRDINHEEPYLLPEY
-788 VGKDEGGSS
+788 VGKDEGGGS

-807 DPLFEEAVRFIVMGN
+807 DPLFEEAVRFVVMGN

>member
-1 MAPWDWRGEV
+1 M
-11 SIFSFFNEKNRL
+11 KT
-23 ICVCKSILFC
+23 K
-33 NFTPSNTY
+33 
-41 DSKMSKSQSNH
+41 
-52 NSKITDNQGYY
+52 DNQDFFH
-63 NPDISGVQKSEDYR
+63 PDISGVQKSEDYR
-77 KRQKVEEAI
+77 KRQEVEQAI
-86 DNDSMTKLQRFKAF
+86 DNENVTKWQRFLAF
-100 FQNGRLKFAI
+100 FQNGRLRFVT
-110 GIILVLIG
+110 GILMLMTG

-137 SRITNYSMIEN
+137 NRITNYSMIEN

-161 MGASLSDFFIS
+161 VGASLSDFFIA

-183 VWLLTLGMRLLRKQK
+183 VWFLTLGMRLVRKGK
-198 VHFFP
+198 KAHFFQ
-203 YTFVCLFSIFTFSM
+203 YTFVCLFSILTFSM

-240 YANKWLLGLVGMY
+240 YANKWLLGLLGLY
-253 GMIAVNLVIFMLWV
+253 GMIAVNLALFMLWC
-267 FLTYQTLSSLYSQ
+267 FLTYQTFNALYRQ
-280 IQQEFS
+280 LQKGLD
-286 KKRNRNKEES
+286 KKRSRSKEDA
-296 EKVVNQHGQTTFL
+296 EKVVSQPGQSTFL
-309 GNEQKMVDEQQ
+309 GEEQKIADEPRDSDMQKKVSPTNRIRRSRSRSQQ
-320 DDSQPVAKK
+320 GNV
-329 SPLSRAR
+329 
-336 NRKAK
+336 
-341 TNALD
+341 TN
-346 NEGGEPVRLKPITAS
+346 GETAHLKPIAAS

-369 PTGEYRHYRFPTLD
+369 PTGEYRHYHFPTLD

-511 SNEVFIADLTKMPHL
+511 SNDVFIADLTKMPHL

-560 VDPKRVEFSVYAD
+560 VDPKHVEFSVYAD
-573 LEKYYFAKAPGE
+573 LEKYFFAKTPGE

-606 MENRYS
+606 MENRYR
-612 VFEEVRVRNV
+612 VFEDVRVRNV
-622 SDYNELWRRE
+622 ADYNDMWRRE

-711 AFAVAQGIDSQIII
+711 AFAVAQRIDSQIII
-725 DRRGAQQLIGR
+725 DRTGAQQLIGR

-764 DYIKEQEDN
+764 DFIKEQEDN
-773 DRDISHEEPYLLPEY
+773 DRDISHEEPYMLPEY
-788 VGKDEGGSS
+788 VGKDEGGG

-875 S
+875 T

>member
-1 MAPWDWRGEV
+1 MPTSGCWDCLDYKQLQQE
-11 SIFSFFNEKNRL
+11 FEKKR
-23 ICVCKSILFC
+23 
-33 NFTPSNTY
+33 
-41 DSKMSKSQSNH
+41 SKSKEEAEKEVNEPGQS
-52 NSKITDNQGYY
+52 TFLG
-63 NPDISGVQKSEDYR
+63 GE
-77 KRQKVEEAI
+77 QKVSDNTKNHEEMEA
-86 DNDSMTKLQRFKAF
+86 DKED
-100 FQNGRLKFAI
+100 
-110 GIILVLIG
+110 
-118 IYLLISF
+118 
-125 LSFFLSAGMSDQ
+125 
-137 SRITNYSMIEN
+137 
-148 AQVPDQIRNAGAA
+148 
-161 MGASLSDFFIS
+161 
-172 SGVGVAAFIIV
+172 
-183 VWLLTLGMRLLRKQK
+183 
-198 VHFFP
+198 
-203 YTFVCLFSIFTFSM
+203 
-217 MVGAATYF
+217 
-225 MKPITFF
+225 MKPIRRFRTRGKSKSDGD
-232 PLGGYFGF
+232 LQAG
-240 YANKWLLGLVGMY
+240 
-253 GMIAVNLVIFMLWV
+253 VN
-267 FLTYQTLSSLYSQ
+267 
-280 IQQEFS
+280 
-286 KKRNRNKEES
+286 
-296 EKVVNQHGQTTFL
+296 
-309 GNEQKMVDEQQ
+309 
-320 DDSQPVAKK
+320 
-329 SPLSRAR
+329 
-336 NRKAK
+336 
-341 TNALD
+341 
-346 NEGGEPVRLKPITAS
+346 GETARLKPITAS
-361 TDVSNPHD
+361 TEVSNPHD

-533 KGKSVGLNAIITS
+533 KGKSVGLNAIIAS

-606 MENRYS
+606 MEDRYS

-632 LREVRDEHGEK
+632 LREVRDEHGNM

-764 DYIKEQEDN
+764 DFIKEQEDK
-773 DRDISHEEPYLLPEY
+773 DRDINHEEPYLLPEY
-788 VGKDEGGSS
+788 VGKDEGGGS

-807 DPLFEEAVRFIVMGN
+807 DPLFEEAVRFVVMSN

-875 S
+875 TKNT

>member
-1 MAPWDWRGEV
+1 
-11 SIFSFFNEKNRL
+11 
-23 ICVCKSILFC
+23 
-33 NFTPSNTY
+33 
-41 DSKMSKSQSNH
+41 MSKNKSTRNRQ
-52 NSKITDNQGYY
+52 ITDNEEFY
-63 NPDISGVQKSEDYR
+63 NPDISGVQKSEDYL
-77 KRQKVEEAI
+77 KKLEAAEAI
-86 DNDSMTKLQRFKAF
+86 ENEKVTKWQRFMAF
-100 FQNGRLKFAI
+100 FQNGNFKFVT
-110 GIILVLIG
+110 GIILVFIG

-137 SRITNYSMIEN
+137 DRIANYSMIEN
-148 AQVPDQIRNAGAA
+148 AQVPDQIRNTGAAVGAA
-161 MGASLSDFFIS
+161 MSDFFIS

-183 VWLLTLGMRLLRKQK
+183 LWFITIGMRMIRKK
-198 VHFFP
+198 KTHFFS
-203 YTFVCLFSIFTFSM
+203 YSFVCLFSIFTFSM
-217 MVGAATYF
+217 VVGAATYF

-240 YANKWLLGLVGMY
+240 YANKWLIGLMGLY
-253 GMIAVNLVIFMLWV
+253 GMIGVNLIIFMLWV
-267 FLTYQTLSSLYSQ
+267 FLTYQTFAALYRQ
-280 IQQEFS
+280 LQQEIE
-286 KKRNRNKEES
+286 KKRIRNKEES
-296 EKVVNQHGQTTFL
+296 EKVVNQPGESTFL
-309 GNEQKMVDEQQ
+309 GSEQQ
-320 DDSQPVAKK
+320 VIVEKDLKENDSVENHSPITRMRTRRVKNQPNDGV
-329 SPLSRAR
+329 
-336 NRKAK
+336 
-341 TNALD
+341 D
-346 NEGGEPVRLKPITAS
+346 NGETARLKPITAS
-361 TDVSNPHD
+361 NDVSNPHD
-369 PTGEYRHYRFPTLD
+369 PTGEYRHYHFPTVD

-393 SVDKQEQD
+393 SVDKREQD

-491 GSRAFQESRA
+491 GSKAFQESRA

-573 LEKYYFAKAPGE
+573 LEKYFFAKAPGE

-606 MENRYS
+606 MENRYR

-622 SDYNELWRRE
+622 NDYNEMWRRE

-711 AFAVAQGIDSQIII
+711 AFAVAQRIDSQIII
-725 DRRGAQQLIGR
+725 DRSGAQQLIGR

-751 CPFVDTPDIVRIC
+751 CPFVDTPDIVRIS
-764 DYIKEQEDN
+764 DFIKEQEDK
-773 DRDISHEEPYLLPEY
+773 DRDINHEEPYMLPEY
-788 VGKDEGGSS
+788 VGKDEGGGG

-807 DPLFEEAVRFIVMGN
+807 DPLFEEAVRFVVMGN

>member
-1 MAPWDWRGEV
+1 
-11 SIFSFFNEKNRL
+11 
-23 ICVCKSILFC
+23 
-33 NFTPSNTY
+33 
-41 DSKMSKSQSNH
+41 MSRSQSNH
-52 NSKITDNQGYY
+52 NSKMSENQGYY
-63 NPDISGVQKSEDYR
+63 NPDISGVQKSVDYR
-77 KRQKVEEAI
+77 KRQAVEEAI
-86 DNDSMTKLQRFKAF
+86 DNENMTKWQRFMAF
-100 FQNGRLKFAI
+100 FQNGRLKFAM
-110 GIILVLIG
+110 GIILLLTG

-161 MGASLSDFFIS
+161 VGASLSDFFIS

-183 VWLLTLGMRLLRKQK
+183 AWFLTLGMRLLRKKK
-198 VHFFP
+198 VHFFS

-253 GMIAVNLVIFMLWV
+253 GMIAVNLIIFMLWV
-267 FLTYQTLSSLYSQ
+267 FLTYQTLSALYRQ
-280 IQQEFS
+280 IQQEIT
-286 KKRNRNKEES
+286 KKHNRNKEES

-309 GNEQKMVDEQQ
+309 GNEQKMGTDRDDDDEQQ
-320 DDSQPVAKK
+320 ATKAS
-329 SPLSRAR
+329 SGRSRL
-336 NRKAK
+336 RKNKASAVES
-341 TNALD
+341 N
-346 NEGGEPVRLKPITAS
+346 GGEAVRLKPIAAS
-361 TDVSNPHD
+361 KDASNPHD

-491 GSRAFQESRA
+491 GSKAFQESRA

-612 VFEEVRVRNV
+612 VFEDVRVRNV
-622 SDYNELWRRE
+622 SDYNDLWRRE
-632 LREVRDEHGEK
+632 LRDVRDEHGEK

-751 CPFVDTPDIVRIC
+751 CPFVDTPDIVRVC
-764 DYIKEQEDN
+764 DFIKEQEDN
-773 DRDISHEEPYLLPEY
+773 DRDISHEEPYLKILFLMVSQESAKVNP
-788 VGKDEGGSS
+788 VVWAAGTNGKREWQRGGKY
-797 DANVGNVKDR
+797 DTMTLLNGQ
-807 DPLFEEAVRFIVMGN
+807 P
-822 TASTSSLQRRYEI
+822 Q
-835 GYNRAGRL
+835 
-843 MDQMEHA
+843 
-850 GIVGPAQGSKPRQ
+850 
-863 VLVSP
+863 
-868 MDIDQLF
+868 
-875 S
+875 

>member
-1 MAPWDWRGEV
+1 
-11 SIFSFFNEKNRL
+11 
-23 ICVCKSILFC
+23 
-33 NFTPSNTY
+33 
-41 DSKMSKSQSNH
+41 MSKNKSTRNRQ
-52 NSKITDNQGYY
+52 ITDNEEFY
-63 NPDISGVQKSEDYR
+63 NPDISGVQKSEDYL
-77 KRQKVEEAI
+77 KKLEAAEAI
-86 DNDSMTKLQRFKAF
+86 ENEKVTKWQRFMAF
-100 FQNGRLKFAI
+100 FQNGNFKFVT
-110 GIILVLIG
+110 GIILVFIG

-137 SRITNYSMIEN
+137 DRIANYSMIEN
-148 AQVPDQIRNAGAA
+148 AQVPDKIRNTGAAVGAA
-161 MGASLSDFFIS
+161 MSDFFIS

-183 VWLLTLGMRLLRKQK
+183 LWFITIGMRMIRKK
-198 VHFFP
+198 KTHFFS
-203 YTFVCLFSIFTFSM
+203 YSFVCLFSIFTFSM
-217 MVGAATYF
+217 VVGAATYF

-240 YANKWLLGLVGMY
+240 YANKWLIGLMGLY
-253 GMIAVNLVIFMLWV
+253 GMIGVNLIIFMLWV
-267 FLTYQTLSSLYSQ
+267 FLTYQTFAALYQ
-280 IQQEFS
+280 QLQQEIE
-286 KKRNRNKEES
+286 KKRIRNKEES
-296 EKVVNQHGQTTFL
+296 EKVVNQPGESTFL
-309 GNEQKMVDEQQ
+309 GSEQQ
-320 DDSQPVAKK
+320 VIVDKDLKDNDSVENH
-329 SPLSRAR
+329 SPITRMR
-336 NRKAK
+336 TRRVK
-341 TNALD
+341 TRPNDGID
-346 NEGGEPVRLKPITAS
+346 NGETARLKPITAS
-361 TDVSNPHD
+361 NDVSNPHD
-369 PTGEYRHYRFPTLD
+369 PTGEYRHYHFPTLD

-393 SVDKQEQD
+393 SVDKREQD

-491 GSRAFQESRA
+491 GSKAFQESRA

-573 LEKYYFAKAPGE
+573 LEKYFFAKAPGE

-606 MENRYS
+606 MENRYK

-622 SDYNELWRRE
+622 SDYNEMWRRE

-711 AFAVAQGIDSQIII
+711 AFAVAQRIDSQIII
-725 DRRGAQQLIGR
+725 DRSGAQQLIGR

-751 CPFVDTPDIVRIC
+751 CPFVDTPDIVRIS
-764 DYIKEQEDN
+764 DFIKEQEDN
-773 DRDISHEEPYLLPEY
+773 DRDINHEEPYMLPEY
-788 VGKDEGGSS
+788 VGKDEGGGG

-807 DPLFEEAVRFIVMGN
+807 DPLFEEAVRFVVMGN

>member
-1 MAPWDWRGEV
+1 MG
-11 SIFSFFNEKNRL
+11 
-23 ICVCKSILFC
+23 
-33 NFTPSNTY
+33 
-41 DSKMSKSQSNH
+41 KSQSKNKK
-52 NSKITDNQGYY
+52 KIDENQGYY
-63 NPDISGVQKSEDYR
+63 NPDISGVKKSDDYLR
-77 KRQKVEEAI
+77 RQEVEQAI
-86 DNDSMTKLQRFKAF
+86 DNEHVTWWQRFTAF
-100 FQNGRLKFAI
+100 FRKDNFKLGV
-110 GIILVLIG
+110 GIALMLTG
-118 IYLLISF
+118 IYLL
-125 LSFFLSAGMSDQ
+125 LSFMSFFMSAGMSDQ
-137 SRITNYSMIEN
+137 DRVTNYSTIDN
-148 AQVPDQIRNAGAA
+148 AQVPDQIRNTGAA
-161 MGASLSDFFIS
+161 VGASASDFLIS

-183 VWLLTLGMRLLRKQK
+183 IWLFVLGMRFLRKK
-198 VHFFP
+198 KPHFFY
-203 YTFVCLFSIFTFSM
+203 YTFISLFSIFTFSM
-217 MVGAATYF
+217 IVGAATYF
-225 MKPITFF
+225 MKPVTFF
-232 PLGGYFGF
+232 PLGGYFGY
-240 YANKWLLGLVGMY
+240 YANKWLYGLLGVY
-253 GMIAVNLVIFMLWV
+253 GMAAVNLCIFMLWI
-267 FLTYQTLSSLYSQ
+267 FLTYKTFASLYHQ
-280 IQQEFS
+280 IQKGFE
-286 KKRNRNKEES
+286 KTRGNKEDSERVVSVQGES
-296 EKVVNQHGQTTFL
+296 AFL
-309 GNEQKMVDEQQ
+309 GGEQKVNEETADEEVEVQQ
-320 DDSQPVAKK
+320 ETPRRRRV
-329 SPLSRAR
+329 RGR
-336 NRKAK
+336 
-341 TNALD
+341 TT
-346 NEGGEPVRLKPITAS
+346 GGSTSSNDETAHLKPITAS
-361 TDVSNPHD
+361 TAVSNPHD
-369 PTGEYRHYRFPTLD
+369 PTGEYRHYRFPSLD
-383 LLQDIRMNPN
+383 LLQDIKMNPN

-412 KYGIEIKEI
+412 KYGIEIKDI

-511 SNEVFIADLTKMPHL
+511 SNDVFIADLTKMPHL

-585 EKAIITD
+585 DKAIITE

-606 MENRYS
+606 MEDRYR

-622 SDYNELWRRE
+622 NDYNEMWRRE
-632 LREVRDEHGEK
+632 LREVRDEHGEL
-643 KYQYMPYIVGIIDE
+643 KYHYMPYIVGIIDE

-764 DYIKEQEDN
+764 DFIKEQEDK
-773 DRDISHEEPYLLPEY
+773 DRDISHEECYMLPEY
-788 VGKDEGGSS
+788 VGKDDMGGG

-807 DPLFEEAVRFIVMGN
+807 DPLFEEAVRFVVMGN

>member
-1 MAPWDWRGEV
+1 M
-11 SIFSFFNEKNRL
+11 SKNQNNHN
-23 ICVCKSILFC
+23 K
-33 NFTPSNTY
+33 
-41 DSKMSKSQSNH
+41 KMSDQ
-52 NSKITDNQGYY
+52 QGYFG
-63 NPDISGVQKSEDYR
+63 PDISAVKKTDDYR
-77 KRQKVEEAI
+77 KSREAEEAI
-86 DNDSMTKLQRFKAF
+86 AREGQTKWQRFMAF
-100 FQNGRLKFAI
+100 FQNGRLRFAT
-110 GIILVLIG
+110 GIILLITG
-118 IYLLISF
+118 VYLLISF
-125 LSFFLSAGMSDQ
+125 LSFFMSAGMSDQ
-137 SRITNYSMIEN
+137 NRVASNTVIEN
-148 AQVPDQIRNAGAA
+148 AQMPDQIRNAGAA
-161 MGASLSDFFIS
+161 IGASMSNFLIAD
-172 SGVGVAAFIIV
+172 GVGVASFIIV
-183 VWLLTLGMRLLRKQK
+183 VWFLTLGMRLVRKGK
-198 VHFFP
+198 KAHFFS

-217 MVGAATYF
+217 LVGAATYYL
-225 MKPITFF
+225 KPVTFF
-232 PLGGYFGF
+232 PLGGNFGK
-240 YANKWLLGLVGMY
+240 YANQWLLGLFGLY
-253 GMIAVNLVIFMLWV
+253 GMIAVNLVLLMVWF
-267 FLTYQTLSSLYSQ
+267 FLTYQTLSALYRQ
-280 IQQEFS
+280 VKNEIE
-286 KKRNRNKEES
+286 KKRSHNKDEAEE
-296 EKVVNQHGQTTFL
+296 VVSQPGQSSFL
-309 GNEQKMVDEQQ
+309 GGE
-320 DDSQPVAKK
+320 QPVNDRTRADEETNRAKQ
-329 SPLSRAR
+329 A
-336 NRKAK
+336 NRPRRAK
-341 TNALD
+341 TIVKPESADNA
-346 NEGGEPVRLKPITAS
+346 GAARLKPITAS

-406 IRDTLS
+406 IRETLN

-446 GLEDDIA
+446 NLEDDIA

-460 IRIIAPMPGKGTIGI
+460 IRIIAPMPGRGTIGI

-491 GSRAFQESRA
+491 GSKAFQESRA

-573 LEKYYFAKAPGE
+573 LEKYFFAKAPGE

-606 MENRYS
+606 MEDRYK
-612 VFEEVRVRNV
+612 VLEEVKLRNV
-622 SDYNELWRRE
+622 SDYNEMWRRE

-643 KYQYMPYIVGIIDE
+643 KYHYMPYIVGIIDE

-711 AFAVAQGIDSQIII
+711 AFAVAQRVDSQIII
-725 DRRGAQQLIGR
+725 DRPGAQQLIGR

-751 CPFVDTPDIVRIC
+751 CPFVDTPDLVRIC
-764 DYIKEQEDN
+764 DFIKDQEDK
-773 DRDISHEEPYLLPEY
+773 DRDIDHEVPYMLPEY
-788 VGKDEGGSS
+788 VGKDESSGS
-797 DANVGNVKDR
+797 DANVGNVKER
-807 DPLFEEAVRFIVMGN
+807 DPLFEEAVKFVVTSN

-843 MDQMEHA
+843 MDQMEQA

>member
-1 MAPWDWRGEV
+1 M
-11 SIFSFFNEKNRL
+11 NKN
-23 ICVCKSILFC
+23 
-33 NFTPSNTY
+33 
-41 DSKMSKSQSNH
+41 QGNH
-52 NSKITDNQGYY
+52 NKKKTDNQGYY
-63 NPDISGVQKSEDYR
+63 GPDISGVQKSEDYL
-77 KRQKVEEAI
+77 KKLEVEEAI
-86 DNDSMTKLQRFKAF
+86 DKEHLTKRQRFMAF
-100 FQNGRLKFAI
+100 FQNGRLRFAT
-110 GIILVLIG
+110 GIIMLLTG

-137 SRITNYSMIEN
+137 NRITSYSMIEN

-161 MGASLSDFFIS
+161 AGASLSDFFIS
-172 SGVGVAAFIIV
+172 SGVGVAAFILV
-183 VWLLTLGMRLLRKQK
+183 VWFLTLGMRLVRKGK
-198 VHFFP
+198 KAHFFS
-203 YTFVCLFSIFTFSM
+203 YTFVCLFSMFALSM
-217 MVGAATYF
+217 IVGASTYF
-225 MKPITFF
+225 VKPITFF

-240 YANKWLLGLVGMY
+240 YANKWLLGLFGTY
-253 GMIAVNLVIFMLWV
+253 GMIAVNLVIAMLWV
-267 FLTYQTLSSLYSQ
+267 FLTYKTLTALYRQ
-280 IQQEFS
+280 VRREIA
-286 KKRNRNKEES
+286 KKRSHSKDEA
-296 EKVVNQHGQTTFL
+296 EKVVIEPGQSQFL
-309 GNEQKMVDEQQ
+309 GSE
-320 DDSQPVAKK
+320 QPVDDVDPTQADDQDQKK
-329 SPLSRAR
+329 PSRLSRSRR
-336 NRKAK
+336 NR
-341 TNALD
+341 TNSTDVD
-346 NEGGEPVRLKPITAS
+346 NTASHDGEAARLKPIAAS
-361 TDVSNPHD
+361 TEVSNPHD

-393 SVDKQEQD
+393 SVDKQEQE

-406 IRDTLS
+406 IRDTLN

-446 GLEDDIA
+446 NLEDDIA

-460 IRIIAPMPGKGTIGI
+460 IRIIAPMPGRGTIGI

-491 GSRAFQESRA
+491 GSKAFQESRA

-551 GPSELKFVL
+551 GPSELKLVL

-606 MENRYS
+606 MEDRYK
-612 VFEEVRVRNV
+612 VFEEVRVRTV
-622 SDYNELWRRE
+622 ADYNEMWRRE
-632 LREVRDEHGEK
+632 LREVRDEHGNK

-711 AFAVAQGIDSQIII
+711 AFAVAQRIDSQIII
-725 DRRGAQQLIGR
+725 DRTGAQQLIGR

-773 DRDISHEEPYLLPEY
+773 DHDISHEEPYMLPEY

-797 DANVGNVKDR
+797 DANVGNVKER
-807 DPLFEEAVRFIVMGN
+807 DPLFEEAVRFVVTSN

-868 MDIDQLF
+868 MDIEQLF
-875 S
+875 N

>member
-1 MAPWDWRGEV
+1 MG
-11 SIFSFFNEKNRL
+11 KNK
-23 ICVCKSILFC
+23 VK
-33 NFTPSNTY
+33 
-41 DSKMSKSQSNH
+41 H

-63 NPDISGVQKSEDYR
+63 GPDISGVEKSEDYR
-77 KRQKVEEAI
+77 KRQEVEQAI
-86 DNDSMTKLQRFKAF
+86 ENEHVTKWQRFMAF
-100 FQNGRLKFAI
+100 FQNGRLRFAV
-110 GIILVLIG
+110 GIIMLMTG

-137 SRITNYSMIEN
+137 NRITNYSMIEN
-148 AQVPDQIRNAGAA
+148 AQVPEQIRNAGAA
-161 MGASLSDFFIS
+161 VGASLSDFFIS

-183 VWLLTLGMRLLRKQK
+183 VWFLTLGMRLVRKGK
-198 VHFFP
+198 KAHFFQ

-217 MVGAATYF
+217 IVGAATYF

-240 YANKWLLGLVGMY
+240 YANKWLLGLFGLY
-253 GMIAVNLVIFMLWV
+253 GMIAVNLVIFMFWV
-267 FLTYQTLSSLYSQ
+267 FLTYQTITALYNQ
-280 IQQEFS
+280 LQREID
-286 KKRNRNKEES
+286 KKRNRNKEEA
-296 EKVVNQHGQTTFL
+296 EKVVNQQGQSTFL
-309 GNEQKMVDEQQ
+309 GSEQKVTDEPKHVDKE
-320 DDSQPVAKK
+320 DEPRRSSPINRLRKPK
-329 SPLSRAR
+329 SNTHTSTTAG
-336 NRKAK
+336 
-341 TNALD
+341 
-346 NEGGEPVRLKPITAS
+346 EGQTAHLKPIAAG
-361 TDVSNPHD
+361 TDASNPHD
-369 PTGEYRHYRFPTLD
+369 PTGEYRHYHFPTLD

-440 RVNKIR
+440 RVNRIR

-606 MENRYS
+606 MEDRYK

-622 SDYNELWRRE
+622 SDYNEMWRRE
-632 LREVRDEHGEK
+632 LREVRDEHGNK
-643 KYQYMPYIVGIIDE
+643 KYQFMPYIVGIIDE

-686 MIIATQRPSSKVI
+686 MIIATQRPSAKVI

-711 AFAVAQGIDSQIII
+711 AFAVAQRTDSQIII
-725 DRRGAQQLIGR
+725 DRTGAQQLIGR

-773 DRDISHEEPYLLPEY
+773 DRDINHEQAYMLPEY
-788 VGKDEGGSS
+788 VGKDEGSGS

-807 DPLFEEAVRFIVMGN
+807 DPLFEEAVKFVVMSN

-875 S
+875 T

>member
-1 MAPWDWRGEV
+1 
-11 SIFSFFNEKNRL
+11 
-23 ICVCKSILFC
+23 
-33 NFTPSNTY
+33 
-41 DSKMSKSQSNH
+41 MSKNKGNQNNKTS
-52 NSKITDNQGYY
+52 DNQGYNY
-63 NPDISGVQKSEDYR
+63 PDISGVQQSEYYR
-77 KRQKVEEAI
+77 KKLEAEQAI
-86 DNDSMTKLQRFKAF
+86 ENENVTKWQRFKAF
-100 FQNGRLKFAI
+100 FQNGRLRFAT
-110 GIILVLIG
+110 GIIMLMIG

-137 SRITNYSMIEN
+137 NRITNYSMIEN

-183 VWLLTLGMRLLRKQK
+183 IWFLTLGMRLVRKGK
-198 VHFFP
+198 KAHFFQ

-217 MVGAATYF
+217 IVGAATYF

-240 YANKWLLGLVGMY
+240 YANKWLLGLVGLY
-253 GMIAVNLVIFMLWV
+253 GMIAVNLFIFLLWI
-267 FLTYQTLSSLYSQ
+267 FLTYQTLTAIYNQFKKEL
-280 IQQEFS
+280 E
-286 KKRNRNKEES
+286 KKRIRTKAES
-296 EKVVNQHGQTTFL
+296 EKVVSEPGQTTFL
-309 GNEQKMVDEQQ
+309 GGEQKLNDEARDKDAQ
-320 DDSQPVAKK
+320 DK
-329 SPLSRAR
+329 SSPISRMRKPR
-336 NRKAK
+336 NKVRQ
-341 TNALD
+341 ND
-346 NEGGEPVRLKPITAS
+346 MSNGETARLKPITAS
-361 TDVSNPHD
+361 TEVSNPHD

-446 GLEDDIA
+446 NLEDDIA

-573 LEKYYFAKAPGE
+573 LEKYFFAKAPGE

-612 VFEEVRVRNV
+612 VFEDVRVRNV
-622 SDYNELWRRE
+622 SDYNDMWRRE
-632 LREVRDEHGEK
+632 LREVRDEHGEL
-643 KYQYMPYIVGIIDE
+643 KYHYMPYIVGIIDE

-764 DYIKEQEDN
+764 DYIKEQEDK
-773 DRDISHEEPYLLPEY
+773 DRDISHEEPYMLPEY
-788 VGKDEGGSS
+788 VGKDEGGGS

-807 DPLFEEAVRFIVMGN
+807 DPLFEEAVRFVIMSN

-843 MDQMEHA
+843 MDQMENA

>member
-1 MAPWDWRGEV
+1 
-11 SIFSFFNEKNRL
+11 
-23 ICVCKSILFC
+23 
-33 NFTPSNTY
+33 
-41 DSKMSKSQSNH
+41 MSKSQGNP
-52 NSKITDNQGYY
+52 NKKMNENQGYF
-63 NPDISGVQKSEDYR
+63 NPDISGVKKSEDYR
-77 KRQKVEEAI
+77 KSREVEQAI
-86 DNDSMTKLQRFKAF
+86 DNENVSKWQRFKAF
-100 FQNGRLKFAI
+100 FQNGRLRFAT
-110 GIILVLIG
+110 GIIMLMAG

-125 LSFFLSAGMSDQ
+125 LSYFFAAGMSDQ
-137 SRITNYSMIEN
+137 DRVANYSMLEN
-148 AQVPDQIRNAGAA
+148 AQVREQIRNAGAA

-183 VWLLTLGMRLLRKQK
+183 IWFLTLGMRLVRKGK
-198 VHFFP
+198 KAHFFS
-203 YTFVCLFSIFTFSM
+203 YTLVCLFSIFTFSM
-217 MVGAATYF
+217 IVGAATYF

-240 YANKWLLGLVGMY
+240 YANKWLLGLMGIY
-253 GMIAVNLVIFMLWV
+253 GMVAVNLAIFMFWI
-267 FLTYQTLSSLYSQ
+267 FLTYQTISSLYKQ
-280 IQQEFS
+280 LQHEIG
-286 KKRNRNKEES
+286 KKRNRNKEEA
-296 EKVVNQHGQTTFL
+296 EKVISEPGQSTFL
-309 GNEQKMVDEQQ
+309 GGEQKINDE
-320 DDSQPVAKK
+320 DYKESEEEDIPQPTRRFRTR
-329 SPLSRAR
+329 SRAR
-336 NRKAK
+336 DISEDTNKA
-341 TNALD
+341 D
-346 NEGGEPVRLKPITAS
+346 GEAAHLKPIKAS
-361 TDVSNPHD
+361 TSVSNPHD

-491 GSRAFQESRA
+491 GSKAFQETRA

-560 VDPKRVEFSVYAD
+560 VDPKRVEFSVYSD

-612 VFEEVRVRNV
+612 VFEEVKVRNV

-764 DYIKEQEDN
+764 DFIKDQEDK

-788 VGKDEGGSS
+788 VGKDEGGGS

-807 DPLFEEAVRFIVMGN
+807 DPLFEEAVRFVVMSN

>member
-1 MAPWDWRGEV
+1 
-11 SIFSFFNEKNRL
+11 
-23 ICVCKSILFC
+23 
-33 NFTPSNTY
+33 
-41 DSKMSKSQSNH
+41 MSKSQGNH
-52 NSKITDNQGYY
+52 NKKMSENQGYY
-63 NPDISGVQKSEDYR
+63 APDISGVRQSDDYLK
-77 KRQKVEEAI
+77 KREVEEAI
-86 DNDSMTKLQRFKAF
+86 DNENVTKWQRFKAF
-100 FQNGRLKFAI
+100 FKNGRMRLAT
-110 GIILVLIG
+110 GIVLLLTG

-137 SRITNYSMIEN
+137 SRVASNTIIEN
-148 AQVPDQIRNAGAA
+148 AQMPDQIRNAGAA
-161 MGASLSDFFIS
+161 VGASMSNFLIAD
-172 SGVGVAAFIIV
+172 GVGVAVFIIV
-183 VWLLTLGMRLLRKQK
+183 LWFLTLGMRLVRKDK
-198 VHFFP
+198 KAHFFS
-203 YTFVCLFSIFTFSM
+203 YTFVCLFSIFVLSM
-217 MVGAATYF
+217 IVGAATYY
-225 MKPITFF
+225 MKPVTFF
-232 PLGGYFGF
+232 PLGGNFGY
-240 YANKWLLGLVGMY
+240 YANKWLEGLFGMY
-253 GMIAVNLVIFMLWV
+253 GMIAVNLIILMLWI
-267 FLTYQTLSSLYSQ
+267 FLTYKTLSALYRQ
-280 IQQEFS
+280 VKKEFE
-286 KKRNRNKEES
+286 KKRSHSKEDAE
-296 EKVVNQHGQTTFL
+296 EVVSQPGQSSFL
-309 GNEQKMVDEQQ
+309 GSE
-320 DDSQPVAKK
+320 QPVSDESDEDERRPKAA
-329 SPLSRAR
+329 SSRRRGSKGGNKPASNDGGSSAR
-336 NRKAK
+336 M
-341 TNALD
+341 
-346 NEGGEPVRLKPITAS
+346 KPIAAS

-393 SVDKQEQD
+393 SVDKQEQE

-406 IRDTLS
+406 IRDTLN

-446 GLEDDIA
+446 NLEDDIA

-460 IRIIAPMPGKGTIGI
+460 IRIIAPMPGRGTIGI

-491 GSRAFQESRA
+491 GSKAFQESRA

-573 LEKYYFAKAPGE
+573 LEQYFFAKAPGE

-606 MENRYS
+606 MEDRYK
-612 VFEEVRVRNV
+612 VFEEVRVRTV
-622 SDYNELWRRE
+622 ADYNEMWRRE
-632 LREVRDEHGEK
+632 LRDVRDEHGEK

-711 AFAVAQGIDSQIII
+711 AFAVAQRIDSQIII
-725 DRRGAQQLIGR
+725 DRTGAQQLIGR

-751 CPFVDTPDIVRIC
+751 CPFVDTLDIVRIC
-764 DYIKEQEDN
+764 DFIKEQEDN
-773 DRDISHEEPYLLPEY
+773 DRDISHEVPYMLPEY
-788 VGKDEGGSS
+788 VGKDEGSGSE
-797 DANVGNVKDR
+797 ANVGNVKDR
-807 DPLFEEAVRFIVMGN
+807 DPLFEEAVRFVVSSN

-843 MDQMEHA
+843 MDQMEEA

-875 S
+875 I

>member
-1 MAPWDWRGEV
+1 
-11 SIFSFFNEKNRL
+11 
-23 ICVCKSILFC
+23 
-33 NFTPSNTY
+33 
-41 DSKMSKSQSNH
+41 MSKNK
-52 NSKITDNQGYY
+52 SKQNRQVSDNQGYF
-63 NPDISGVQKSEDYR
+63 NPDISGVQQSEDYR
-77 KRQKVEEAI
+77 RRLEAEEAI
-86 DNDSMTKLQRFKAF
+86 NKEKVTKWQRFMAF
-100 FQNGRLKFAI
+100 FQNGNFKFVS
-110 GIILVLIG
+110 GIIMVFLG

-137 SRITNYSMIEN
+137 DRIANYSMIEN
-148 AQVPDQIRNAGAA
+148 AQVPDQIRNTGAA
-161 MGASLSDFFIS
+161 LGASLSDFFIS

-183 VWLLTLGMRLLRKQK
+183 LWFITIGMRLIRKK
-198 VHFFP
+198 KTHFFS

-217 MVGAATYF
+217 VVGAATYF

-240 YANKWLLGLVGMY
+240 YANKWLIGLMGLY
-253 GMIAVNLVIFMLWV
+253 GMVGVNLIIFMLWV
-267 FLTYQTLSSLYSQ
+267 FLTYQTFSALYQQ
-280 IQQEFS
+280 IQQEFE
-286 KKRNRNKEES
+286 KKRSRNKEEA
-296 EKVVNQHGQTTFL
+296 EKVVSQPGESTFL
-309 GNEQKMVDEQQ
+309 GSEQQ
-320 DDSQPVAKK
+320 VNGDKHPDENDSTVKP
-329 SPLSRAR
+329 SPISRMR
-336 NRKAK
+336 TRKPKADSAEVS
-341 TNALD
+341 N
-346 NEGGEPVRLKPITAS
+346 GETAHLKPIAAS
-361 TDVSNPHD
+361 TSVTNPHD

-393 SVDKQEQD
+393 SVDKREQD
-401 ENKER
+401 ENEER

-446 GLEDDIA
+446 NLEDDIA

-491 GSRAFQESRA
+491 GSKAFQETRA

-551 GPSELKFVL
+551 GPSELKLVL

-573 LEKYYFAKAPGE
+573 LEKYFFAKAPGE

-606 MENRYS
+606 MENRYK
-612 VFEEVRVRNV
+612 VFEEVKVRNV
-622 SDYNELWRRE
+622 SDYNEMWRRE

-669 ETPLVRIAQKA
+669 ESPLVRIAQKA

-711 AFAVAQGIDSQIII
+711 AFAVAQRIDSQIII
-725 DRRGAQQLIGR
+725 DRSGAQQLIGR

-751 CPFVDTPDIVRIC
+751 CPFVDTPDIVRIS
-764 DYIKEQEDN
+764 DFIKEQEDN
-773 DRDISHEEPYLLPEY
+773 DRDINHEEPYMLPEY
-788 VGKDEGGSS
+788 VGKDEGGGS

-807 DPLFEEAVRFIVMGN
+807 DPLFEEAVRFVVMGN

>member
-1 MAPWDWRGEV
+1 M
-11 SIFSFFNEKNRL
+11 KT
-23 ICVCKSILFC
+23 K
-33 NFTPSNTY
+33 
-41 DSKMSKSQSNH
+41 
-52 NSKITDNQGYY
+52 DNQDFFH
-63 NPDISGVQKSEDYR
+63 PDISGVQKSEDYR
-77 KRQKVEEAI
+77 KRQEVEQAI
-86 DNDSMTKLQRFKAF
+86 DKENVTKWQRFLAF
-100 FQNGRLKFAI
+100 FQNGRLRFVT
-110 GIILVLIG
+110 GILMLMTG

-137 SRITNYSMIEN
+137 NRITNYSMIEN

-161 MGASLSDFFIS
+161 VGASLSDFFIA

-183 VWLLTLGMRLLRKQK
+183 AWFLTLGMRLVRKGK
-198 VHFFP
+198 KAHFFQ
-203 YTFVCLFSIFTFSM
+203 YTFVCLFSILTFSM

-240 YANKWLLGLVGMY
+240 YANKWLLGLLGLY
-253 GMIAVNLVIFMLWV
+253 GMIAVNLALFMLWC
-267 FLTYQTLSSLYSQ
+267 FLTYQTFNALYQQ
-280 IQQEFS
+280 IQKGLD
-286 KKRNRNKEES
+286 KKRSRNKEDA
-296 EKVVNQHGQTTFL
+296 EKVVSQPGQPTFL
-309 GNEQKMVDEQQ
+309 GEEQRIAEESPKT
-320 DDSQPVAKK
+320 DSETKVSPVNRIRR
-329 SPLSRAR
+329 SR
-336 NRKAK
+336 NRSQQTDVTK
-341 TNALD
+341 
-346 NEGGEPVRLKPITAS
+346 GETAHLKPIAAS

-369 PTGEYRHYRFPTLD
+369 PTGEYRHYRFPSLD

-606 MENRYS
+606 MEDRYR
-612 VFEEVRVRNV
+612 VFEDVRVRNV
-622 SDYNELWRRE
+622 ADYNEMWRRE

-643 KYQYMPYIVGIIDE
+643 KYHYMPYIVGIIDE

-711 AFAVAQGIDSQIII
+711 AFAVAQRIDSQIII
-725 DRRGAQQLIGR
+725 DRTGAQQLIGR

-764 DYIKEQEDN
+764 DFIKDQEDK
-773 DRDISHEEPYLLPEY
+773 DRDISHEEPYMLPEY
-788 VGKDEGGSS
+788 VGKDEGGGS

-807 DPLFEEAVRFIVMGN
+807 DPLFEEAVKFVVMSN

-875 S
+875 T